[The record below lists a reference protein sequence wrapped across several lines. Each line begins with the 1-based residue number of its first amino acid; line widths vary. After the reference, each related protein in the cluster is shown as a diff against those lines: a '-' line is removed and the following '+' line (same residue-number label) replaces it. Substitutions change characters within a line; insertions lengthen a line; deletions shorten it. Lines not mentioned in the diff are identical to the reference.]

1 MTPLTTIYGL
11 KNPDENFDK
20 MFAIKVACD
29 EAKMEYPKPLWEYF
43 GYSEEDKH
51 HLEDEFEED
60 LILRVGYV
68 DIDSAITEE
77 KDESQHEWQIDL
89 LSLPKTVRFIRFE
102 NSY

>member
-1 MTPLTTIYGL
+1 MTPLTIIYGL

-20 MFAIKVACD
+20 MFAIKTACD
-29 EAKMEYPKPLWEYF
+29 DANMEYPKPLWEYF

-51 HLEDEFEED
+51 HLTDEDEDE
-60 LILRVGYV
+60 LVSRVGYV
-68 DIDSAITEE
+68 DIDSAITEDKNE
-77 KDESQHEWQIDL
+77 ARHEWQIDL